1 MKTGVINV
9 GGGLR
14 GIYVAGVFDYCLD
27 KQIKFDYG
35 IGISA
40 GSANLA
46 SYMGGQKGRN
56 FQFYYEYSSRKEY
69 MGKKEFLLRHS
80 FINLDYVYGTL
91 SESGGE
97 NPLDYEKMAENPME
111 WYIAGTDA
119 TTGKSRFF
127 DRNDI
132 HQDGCDKVVLILTK
146 PVDEILTPDIDE
158 KPLRQ
163 RLPGWGGN
171 S

>member
-1 MKTGVINV
+1 MASASPQAVPTLPPTWVD
-9 GGGLR
+9 R
-14 GIYVAGVFDYCLD
+14 REE
-27 KQIKFDYG
+27 
-35 IGISA
+35 ISSSTTNIPVVRNIWA
-40 GSANLA
+40 
-46 SYMGGQKGRN
+46 KRN
-56 FQFYYEYSSRKEY
+56 FSCAIP
-69 MGKKEFLLRHS
+69 
-80 FINLDYVYGTL
+80 FINLDYVYVTL

-146 PVDEILTPDIDE
+146 PVDEILTSDTDE

>member
-1 MKTGVINV
+1 MKTGVIDV

-46 SYMGGQKGRN
+46 SYMGGQKERN

-69 MGKKEFLLRHS
+69 MGKKEFLLCHS
-80 FINLDYVYGTL
+80 LHQ
-91 SESGGE
+91 SGLCLW
-97 NPLDYEKMAENPME
+97 NIKRIR
-111 WYIAGTDA
+111 WR
-119 TTGKSRFF
+119 KS
-127 DRNDI
+127 
-132 HQDGCDKVVLILTK
+132 
-146 PVDEILTPDIDE
+146 
-158 KPLRQ
+158 
-163 RLPGWGGN
+163 PGL
-171 S
+171 

>member
-1 MKTGVINV
+1 MKTGVIDV

-46 SYMGGQKGRN
+46 SYMGG
-56 FQFYYEYSSRKEY
+56 F
-69 MGKKEFLLRHS
+69 LRHS

-146 PVDEILTPDIDE
+146 PVDEILTPDTDE

-171 S
+171 F

>member
-1 MKTGVINV
+1 MKTGVIDV

-46 SYMGGQKGRN
+46 SYMGG
-56 FQFYYEYSSRKEY
+56 F
-69 MGKKEFLLRHS
+69 LRHS

-91 SESGGE
+91 SESGGK
-97 NPLDYEKMAENPME
+97 NPLDYERMAENPME
-111 WYIAGTDA
+111 RTPPPESPAFLTE
-119 TTGKSRFF
+119 TTFIRTAAIRWF
-127 DRNDI
+127 
-132 HQDGCDKVVLILTK
+132 
-146 PVDEILTPDIDE
+146 
-158 KPLRQ
+158 
-163 RLPGWGGN
+163 
-171 S
+171 